1 LTLETGQSL
10 GPYQVVG
17 PIGAGG
23 MGEVYRA
30 TDTRLGR
37 DVALKLLPEAF
48 ASDPDRLARFEREAK
63 LLASLSHS
71 SIAGLFA
78 LEEAVVEGRAPIRFL
93 AMELAEGEDLA
104 ERLKRGPLA
113 VDEAVAVARQ
123 IAEALEAAHEKG
135 IVHRDLKPAN
145 VKLATDGHVKVLD
158 FGLAKAWS
166 GDATT
171 SGSSPELSQSP
182 TLAHTGTAA
191 GLILG
196 TAAYMSPEQAR
207 GKPVDKR
214 ADVWAF
220 GALLYEL
227 LTGQKLFQ
235 GETVSDVLAAV
246 LTREPGW
253 GALPAATPPRVRGL
267 LARCLERDPKL
278 RLRDIG
284 EARILLGADDA
295 PQDHPTAAARSTTA
309 SRLLRALPWA
319 LALAFGA
326 LALATRLAPRDA
338 AVLREPVR
346 FSFEAQDALRP
357 TAQVSP
363 DGRLVAFN
371 QGTTVAGTALARNLI
386 HLRPL
391 GSLEAK
397 PVPPGNVGGST
408 FFWSPDGRELAV
420 ALAPNRLAAVDVT
433 SGTQRTIAELAG
445 EGAGRGGDWSVDGV
459 ILASIGGT
467 IYRVAAAGGV
477 LVPVVEP
484 QKDLFAWHGFPRFVP
499 GSRRFAFTS
508 EMREAGENL
517 PVVQVAD
524 LDAPAAARVVLKRAM
539 LAGVTRDRIVYGTPA
554 GALLSVAVDPAS
566 FEPRAAP
573 QTLAERVNYDTRAG
587 FVGASVSRNG
597 VLAYRRGVDPQSEF
611 AWFDRAG
618 RRLGRLGEP
627 GPWHNF
633 DLSADGTKVIAAT
646 RRSGASSGLWL
657 LDTARGIT
665 AAALESAD
673 SSTSASDPTWSPDG
687 ARIAYRWRGT
697 LVARPAQGGAQTVL
711 LKEAGYPDSWS
722 RDGRFL
728 AYGAPRLGHY
738 DLFALEVDA
747 PEKPPI
753 PLVAG
758 NPQADE
764 PRFSPDGRWVAFNA
778 TAPGGMDQISV
789 VPFPP
794 TGERWQISGDG
805 GVQPRWSPAGDEL
818 FYLDRG
824 GRVMSVAMPGSD
836 PRRAGVPA
844 PLFETR
850 LEPSNI
856 FDQLAV
862 ASRDRFL
869 LRLPL
874 GDDPGVPVHVIVGWE
889 Q

>member
-1 LTLETGQSL
+1 MTLDSGSHV
-10 GPYQVVG
+10 GSYQIVA
-17 PIGAGG
+17 PLGAGG
-23 MGEVYRA
+23 MGEVFRA
-30 TDTRLGR
+30 TDSRLGR
-37 DVALKLLPEAF
+37 DVALKRLPPAF
-48 ASDPDRLARFEREAK
+48 ASDPERVARFEREAK
-63 LLASLSHS
+63 LLASLNHPGIAHLYGLETA
-71 SIAGLFA
+71 SIDGITAHL
-78 LEEAVVEGRAPIRFL
+78 LV
-93 AMELAEGEDLA
+93 MELVPGEDLA
-104 ERLKRGPLA
+104 ARLARGPLP
-113 VDEAVAVARQ
+113 VDEATVVARQ

-145 VKLATDGHVKVLD
+145 VRITPDGQVKVLD
-158 FGLAKAWS
+158 FGLAKAWNED
-166 GDATT
+166 GTAT
-171 SGSSPELSQSP
+171 GSSPELSQSP
-182 TLAHTGTAA
+182 TLASTGTAA

-220 GALLYEL
+220 GALLYEM

-246 LTREPGW
+246 LTREPSW
-253 GALPAATPPRVRGL
+253 TALPAATPPHVRRL
-267 LARCLERDPKL
+267 LERCLERDPKR

-284 EARILLGADDA
+284 EARIVLTGAHDSPPGEA
-295 PQDHPTAAARSTTA
+295 ATAARPAA

-326 LALATRLAPRDA
+326 AALAKHLAPRDEA
-338 AVLREPVR
+338 EPRLSVR

-397 PVPPGNVGGST
+397 PLPPGDVGGST
-408 FFWSPDGRELAV
+408 FFWSPDARELAV
-420 ALAPNRLAAVDVT
+420 ALGPNRLAAVDVA

-445 EGAGRGGDWSVDGV
+445 EGAGRGGDWGADGT
-459 ILASIGGT
+459 ILLSMGGT
-467 IYRVAAAGGV
+467 IYGVAASGGV
-477 LVPVVEP
+477 PVPVVEP
-484 QKDLFAWHGFPRFVP
+484 QEDRFAWHGFPRFVP
-499 GSRRFAFTS
+499 GGRRFLFTS
-508 EMREAGENL
+508 EMREGGENV

-524 LDAPAAARVVLKRAM
+524 LDAPGAARVVLKRAM
-539 LAGVTRDRIVYGTPA
+539 LAGVTRDRVVYGTPA
-554 GALLSVAVDPAS
+554 GELLSVAVDPGS

-587 FVGASVSRNG
+587 FVGASVSRSG

-611 AWFDRAG
+611 VWFDRAG

-646 RRSGASSGLWL
+646 RRSGASSSLWL

-665 AAALESAD
+665 AAALESPD
-673 SSTSASDPTWSPDG
+673 SSASASDPTFSPD
-687 ARIAYRWRGT
+687 ATRIAYRWRGT
-697 LVARPAQGGAQTVL
+697 LVARPAQGGDQTVL
-711 LKEAGYPDSWS
+711 LKETGYPDSWS

-753 PLVAG
+753 PLAAG
-758 NPQADE
+758 KPQADE

-789 VPFPP
+789 IPFPP

-818 FYLDRG
+818 FYVDRA

-874 GDDPGVPVHVIVGWE
+874 GDDPGVPVHVSVGWDR
-889 Q
+889 